1 MMWIK
6 RIVIALLIIV
16 ALAVMALLVTGN
28 SHILRGLPSTYFS
41 GKSKPD
47 IYDMEY
53 FDVSTIPADK
63 PEAWPLHARYNQ
75 YTLGAE
81 DQAKVDS
88 FETTALLVFYKDSL
102 LFEKYYL
109 GATDTTHS
117 NSFSMAKS
125 FTAMLIGK
133 AIDEGYIQ
141 SVDQKVGDFLPE
153 FKSGKNAELT
163 IRHLLTMT
171 SGIPFGE
178 SYASPFGYMAKAYFG
193 KDLTKETMGF
203 SVERDPGTLWAYEG
217 GNTVLLG
224 MIVKQATG
232 RTPSRYFFEKFWSCI
247 GAQHTAYWN
256 LDHENGLEKTFTG
269 FYSTARDFARI
280 GQLYMHR
287 GIHGVDTL
295 LSPSFVDECLTPC
308 NVPDDKGENCYW
320 YGYQWWL
327 GQHEG
332 DAFFSC
338 RGMRGQ
344 YIIGIPSKDLLIV
357 RLGHQQSPE
366 RTDHMPPD
374 LYNYI
379 STAKLVSSE

>member
-1 MMWIK
+1 MTWIK
-6 RIVIALLIIV
+6 RFIVALLIII
-16 ALAVMALLVTGN
+16 ALAVMGLLITGN
-28 SHILRGLPSTYFS
+28 GHILRGLPSTYFS

-47 IYDMEY
+47 IYDLEY

-63 PEAWPLHARYNQ
+63 PEAWPIHSAYNE
-75 YTLGAE
+75 YTLSAE
-81 DQAKVDS
+81 EQAKVDS

-102 LFEKYYL
+102 LFERYYL
-109 GATDTTHS
+109 GAADTTHT

-125 FTAMLIGK
+125 FTAMMIGK

-141 SVDQKVGDFLPE
+141 SVDQQVGDFLPQ
-153 FKSGKNAELT
+153 FKTGENAKLT

-193 KDLTKETMGF
+193 KDLVSETMQF
-203 SVERDPGTLWAYEG
+203 NVQREPGTLWAYEG

-224 MIVKQATG
+224 MIIKQATG

-247 GAQHTAYWN
+247 GAEHTAYWN
-256 LDHENGLEKTFTG
+256 LDHEGGLEKTFTG

-287 GIHGVDTL
+287 GIHGADTL
-295 LSPSFVDECLTPC
+295 LSPAFVDECLSPC
-308 NVPDDKGENCYW
+308 NVPDDKGENCFW

-327 GQHEG
+327 GKHEG
-332 DAFFSC
+332 DPFFSC

-366 RTDHMPPD
+366 RTEHMPPD

-379 STAKLVSSE
+379 SIAKRVTGD